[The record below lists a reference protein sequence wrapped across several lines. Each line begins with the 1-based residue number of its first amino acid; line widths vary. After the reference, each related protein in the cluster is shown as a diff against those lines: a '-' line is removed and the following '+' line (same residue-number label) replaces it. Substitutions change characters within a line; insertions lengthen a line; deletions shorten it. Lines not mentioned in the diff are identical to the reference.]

1 MRPRASCGVMKGVS
15 EDSSAIEDAGLVGVE
30 RCRELVFPDPDSRPC
45 RRIWDEWRAKG
56 LLPYRKLGRRVFMD
70 PAEVRRAIDRQ
81 FKVETRSY

>member
-1 MRPRASCGVMKGVS
+1 MKGVS